1 MKLRLLYHG
10 HCFDGVASALDAR
23 LMSAEVDLR
32 AGNYA
37 AMTAKLNALR
47 ATAYPISQL
56 VTYNAN
62 ALPALAVPTTA
73 NAAAKQFFREKAFWT
88 FGRGQRMPDLRRM
101 LRQYGTPYGFA
112 NDDAVFPSGTSHLNA
127 AAFEHAV
134 NFAISDAERT
144 NPNVVA
150 GSDGTMC
157 VDRKP

>member
-1 MKLRLLYHG
+1 M
-10 HCFDGVASALDAR
+10 
-23 LMSAEVDLR
+23 
-32 AGNYA
+32 
-37 AMTAKLNALR
+37 
-47 ATAYPISQL
+47 
-56 VTYNAN
+56 TYNAN

-73 NAAAKQFFREKAFWT
+73 NAAATQFFREKASGGA

-112 NDDAVFPSGTSHLNA
+112 NDDAVFPSGISNLNA

-150 GSDGTMC
+150 GADGTMC
-157 VDRKP
+157 VDRKPLSRVEGRGSENARPSTLNPQRFFPSNE

>member
-1 MKLRLLYHG
+1 LVFGQFSRNN
-10 HCFDGVASALDAR
+10 VVSALDAR

-88 FGRGQRMPDLRRM
+88 FGRGQRMSDLRRM

-112 NDDAVFPSGTSHLNA
+112 NDDAVFPSGVSNLNA
-127 AAFEHAV
+127 GGIRARGELRDQRRGAHQ
-134 NFAISDAERT
+134 SERRRRFRW
-144 NPNVVA
+144 NDV
-150 GSDGTMC
+150 
-157 VDRKP
+157 R